1 MMVGAPSL
9 VVRVADERVGAAAE
23 IRDTLRSMDSEA
35 VLYGIR
41 SMNDYVALALGQSRF
56 QTVLLSIF
64 AMIALLLTAIGLYG
78 VMAYTVG
85 QRLPELGIRRALGA
99 TSGQVMLLVMR
110 GGLALTVIGVSTGLV
125 GALIVARVGQSLL
138 YQVSSDDPVSYA
150 IAAAVLVAVGVLAS
164 YVPSVRASR
173 VDPMTVLRC
182 Q

>member
-1 MMVGAPSL
+1 
-9 VVRVADERVGAAAE
+9 
-23 IRDTLRSMDSEA
+23 
-35 VLYGIR
+35 
-41 SMNDYVALALGQSRF
+41 
-56 QTVLLSIF
+56 
-64 AMIALLLTAIGLYG
+64 
-78 VMAYTVG
+78 
-85 QRLPELGIRRALGA
+85 
-99 TSGQVMLLVMR
+99 MLLVMR

-173 VDPMTVLRC
+173 VDPMTVLRG